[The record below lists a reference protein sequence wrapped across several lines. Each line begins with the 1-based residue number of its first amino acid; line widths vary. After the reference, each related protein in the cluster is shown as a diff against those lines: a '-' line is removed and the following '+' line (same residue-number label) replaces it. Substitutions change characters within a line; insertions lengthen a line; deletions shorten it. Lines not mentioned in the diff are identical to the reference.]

1 MSMKKFLKTVLL
13 TVFVSMLFVVPVA
26 AASGTFNFRLEIA
39 DDADSVQFSS
49 NVRKTDNDNYAR
61 VTYTN
66 SNIGNSDNVQF
77 TIVGQ
82 QHEDDLI
89 YSESVQATANTGTY
103 YLYYTVRPAYNDNM
117 YRLKGETF
125 RYYVLVSGD
134 WAP

>member
-1 MSMKKFLKTVLL
+1 MKKFLKTVLL

-61 VTYTN
+61 VTDTK

>member
-1 MSMKKFLKTVLL
+1 MKKFLKTVLL

-61 VTYTN
+61 VTYTI
-66 SNIGNSDNVQF
+66 STIGNSDNVQF
-77 TIVGQ
+77 TIDGQ

-89 YSESVQATANTGTY
+89 YSESVKETANTGTY

>member
-1 MSMKKFLKTVLL
+1 MKKFLKTVLL

-66 SNIGNSDNVQF
+66 SNIGNSDDVEF

-82 QHEDDLI
+82 QYEDNLI

-103 YLYYTVRPAYNDNM
+103 YLYYTVRPAYNGSM

>member
-1 MSMKKFLKTVLL
+1 MKKFLKTVLL

-66 SNIGNSDNVQF
+66 SNIGNLDNVQF

>member
-1 MSMKKFLKTVLL
+1 MKKFLKTVLL
-13 TVFVSMLFVVPVA
+13 TVFVSMLFLVPVA

>member
-1 MSMKKFLKTVLL
+1 MKKFLKTVLL

-125 RYYVLVSGD
+125 RY
-134 WAP
+134 

>member
-1 MSMKKFLKTVLL
+1 MKKFLKTVLL

-39 DDADSVQFSS
+39 DDAESVQVAS

>member
-1 MSMKKFLKTVLL
+1 MKKFLKTVLL

>member
-1 MSMKKFLKTVLL
+1 MKKFLKTVLL

-103 YLYYTVRPAYNDNM
+103 YLYYTVCR
-117 YRLKGETF
+117 G
-125 RYYVLVSGD
+125 SGCSRGR
-134 WAP
+134 

>member
-1 MSMKKFLKTVLL
+1 MKKFLKTVLL
-13 TVFVSMLFVVPVA
+13 TVFVSMLFVVTVA

>member
-1 MSMKKFLKTVLL
+1 MKKFLKTVLL

-26 AASGTFNFRLEIA
+26 AASGTFNFRLEIG

>member
-1 MSMKKFLKTVLL
+1 MKKFLKTVLL
-13 TVFVSMLFVVPVA
+13 TVFVSRLFVVPVA

>member
-1 MSMKKFLKTVLL
+1 MKKFLKTVLL

-117 YRLKGETF
+117 YRLKGETS

>member
-1 MSMKKFLKTVLL
+1 MLL

-66 SNIGNSDNVQF
+66 SNIGNLDNVQF

>member
-1 MSMKKFLKTVLL
+1 MKKFLKTVLL

-26 AASGTFNFRLEIA
+26 AASGTFNFRFEIA

>member
-1 MSMKKFLKTVLL
+1 MKKFLQTVLL